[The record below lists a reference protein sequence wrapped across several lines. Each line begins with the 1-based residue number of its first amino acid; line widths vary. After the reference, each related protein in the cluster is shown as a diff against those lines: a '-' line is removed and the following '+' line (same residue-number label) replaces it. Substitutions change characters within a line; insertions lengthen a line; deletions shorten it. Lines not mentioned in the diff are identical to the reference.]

1 MSKIR
6 QKLLRKKL
14 SENLRK
20 KPKKPT
26 GKMMREVG
34 YSKSYS
40 KKPKQWFNTK
50 AGKDF
55 LAWLDYEIEQVANR
69 MNEERNKAKY
79 KELADTLVNLK
90 KLQQTLEGKPGEIV
104 KFELTDEQFNQI
116 IRREAKRINN
126 NQGSKKEID

>member
-20 KPKKPT
+20 KPKEPT

-40 KKPKQWFNTK
+40 EKPYLWFNTK
-50 AGKDF
+50 AGKKF
-55 LAWLDYEIEQVANR
+55 LDWLDYEIEKITIQMDKV
-69 MNEERNKAKY
+69 RNKAKY
-79 KELADTLVNLK
+79 RDLADTLVNLK
-90 KLQQTLEGKPGEIV
+90 KLQQALGGKPGEII

-116 IRREAKRINN
+116 IRREAKRIDNN
-126 NQGSKKEID
+126 

>member
-40 KKPKQWFNTK
+40 KKPQQWFNTK
-50 AGKDF
+50 PGKNF
-55 LAWLDYEIEQVANR
+55 LAWLDCEIEQIANR
-69 MNEERNKAKY
+69 MNEVRNKAKY

-90 KLQQTLEGKPGEIV
+90 KLKQTLEGKPIEIE
-104 KFELTDEQFNQI
+104 ELTI
-116 IRREAKRINN
+116 KW
-126 NQGSKKEID
+126 KK

>member
-14 SENLRK
+14 SENLCK

-40 KKPKQWFNTK
+40 KKPQQWFNTK

-90 KLQQTLEGKPGEIV
+90 KLKQTLEGKPIEIE
-104 KFELTDEQFNQI
+104 ELTI
-116 IRREAKRINN
+116 KW
-126 NQGSKKEID
+126 KK